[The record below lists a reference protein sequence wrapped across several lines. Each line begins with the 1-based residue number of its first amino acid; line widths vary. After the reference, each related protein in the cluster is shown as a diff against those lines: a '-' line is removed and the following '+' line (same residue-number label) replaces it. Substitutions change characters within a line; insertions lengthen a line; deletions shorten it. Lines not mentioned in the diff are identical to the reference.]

1 MSMIQTNPET
11 QNALPELDSGV
22 GGSVRTRLATLLRQ
36 AAAALHE
43 KSSQGGLQEGR
54 SQGLGH
60 AADWLDQSADYVKQ
74 ADMQQVKADVAN
86 QIRRN
91 PGRSLLVAGAVGL
104 FLGAL
109 IRRR

>member
-1 MSMIQTNPET
+1 MIQTNPQT
-11 QNALPELDSGV
+11 HNALPEVESGIS
-22 GGSVRTRLATLLRQ
+22 GTIWTRLATILHK
-36 AAAALHE
+36 AAEALHE
-43 KSSQGGLQEGR
+43 KSGGGLREPRSEGLV
-54 SQGLGH
+54 Q

>member
-1 MSMIQTNPET
+1 MIQTDPQT
-11 QNALPELDSGV
+11 HNALPEPDSGV
-22 GGSVRTRLATLLRQ
+22 PNSVRTRLAALLHQ
-36 AAAALHE
+36 AAEALHQ
-43 KSSQGGLQEGR
+43 KSSRGGLRDGR
-54 SQGLGH
+54 SEGLGH

>member
-1 MSMIQTNPET
+1 MIQTNPQT
-11 QNALPELDSGV
+11 HNALPEVEPGIP
-22 GGSVRTRLATLLRQ
+22 GSMRVRLATLLHQ
-36 AAAALHE
+36 AAEALHQ
-43 KSSQGGLQEGR
+43 KSAMSGLREGR
-54 SQGLGH
+54 SEGLGQ
-60 AADWLDQSADYVKQ
+60 AADWLDHSADYVKQ
-74 ADMQQVKADVAN
+74 ADIQQVKADVAD

>member
-1 MSMIQTNPET
+1 MIQTNPET
-11 QNALPELDSGV
+11 HNALPDAEPGASI
-22 GGSVRTRLATLLRQ
+22 RTSLATLLHRAAEALHQKSSGGGLRQ
-36 AAAALHE
+36 A
-43 KSSQGGLQEGR
+43 R
-54 SQGLGH
+54 SEGLGQ

>member
-1 MSMIQTNPET
+1 M
-11 QNALPELDSGV
+11 
-22 GGSVRTRLATLLRQ
+22 RTRLATVLHQ
-36 AAAALHE
+36 AARTLHDR
-43 KSSQGGLQEGR
+43 SSGVEPRDGRSEGLGLQ
-54 SQGLGH
+54 Q
-60 AADWLDQSADYVKQ
+60 AANWLDQSADYVKQ
-74 ADMQQVKADVAN
+74 ADMRQVKADVAN

>member
-1 MSMIQTNPET
+1 M
-11 QNALPELDSGV
+11 
-22 GGSVRTRLATLLRQ
+22 RTRLAALLHQ
-36 AAAALHE
+36 AAETLHQ
-43 KSSQGGLQEGR
+43 KSSPGGLRDGR
-54 SQGLGH
+54 SEGLGH